1 MGGVKG
7 RLRVVIATPLGP
19 GGEGGMD
26 RLTDIVV
33 EQYAQQPNLEIEPST
48 LTTRGHLGMPSVLF
62 VFAHALA
69 KFWYAIRHG
78 DVDLLHLNLAHGGS
92 LYRKLILARIA
103 HRARIPYVVHLHGS
117 RFDEFWAGAS
127 PVVQRW
133 ITLLFADSAAIVVL
147 GRVWERLILRH
158 LPHLQDRI
166 TILPNAT
173 ESHVTRRIGNNSAP
187 VQICFLGLIGE
198 RKGTFNLIAALNA
211 IKDEDDWKATIAGN
225 GEVEKCRAQVS
236 ELGLVDRIT
245 ISGWLDA
252 VGVEDLLSRTDIF
265 VLPSTAE
272 NLPMSI
278 LEAFSFGIAVIAT
291 PVGAVPEVIEH
302 GRNGLIVPVGNVGAL
317 ANALRTLVRN
327 AELRASIGQ
336 AAKIDHV
343 NRYDVEVYV
352 RRLAAI
358 WHAAAERNSGL
369 ERQAIDRNRNQL
381 KR

>member
-1 MGGVKG
+1 MLFIFTVRASMNSGQAHLPLCNAGLPCSLPIA
-7 RLRVVIATPLGP
+7 RLSLC
-19 GGEGGMD
+19 
-26 RLTDIVV
+26 LV
-33 EQYAQQPNLEIEPST
+33 E
-48 LTTRGHLGMPSVLF
+48 F
-62 VFAHALA
+62 
-69 KFWYAIRHG
+69 
-78 DVDLLHLNLAHGGS
+78 
-92 LYRKLILARIA
+92 
-103 HRARIPYVVHLHGS
+103 
-117 RFDEFWAGAS
+117 
-127 PVVQRW
+127 
-133 ITLLFADSAAIVVL
+133 
-147 GRVWERLILRH
+147 WERLILRH

-173 ESHVTRRIGNNSAP
+173 KSHVTRRIGNNSAP